1 MNVSFEN
8 GLIAIHGA
16 NRNFFPTAEEIYSTV
31 FEGKTSIREVELDAR
46 EMLNLGLT
54 FSDIPATPVIVLSAD
69 VTSSDEPRIHC
80 KLAGK
85 ANTNLAIAST
95 DYVVIER
102 TWYPLPQKTLDEY
115 RILLNDLGISDAS
128 AIELGQY
135 LKIQKHATDFVIE
148 DFAAEQMAAGQLS
161 AKIQVQPLCGLAA
174 KPYPYQQSGL
184 QWLRFMT
191 RHGVGSILADE
202 MGLGKTLQVIA
213 VLLAESQANR
223 RPNLV
228 LGPATLLENW
238 RRELHRFA
246 PTLKVLI
253 HAGSRRTGSA
263 DVLSAADVTLTSYET
278 MGVDISLFRAVK
290 WNVVALD
297 EAQNIK
303 NPEAR
308 RTKRTKEL
316 SKRVGIAITGTP
328 VENRLKDLWSLCDFA
343 LPGHLGTL
351 SEFEKRFPDSE
362 PSATELEP
370 FVSAL
375 MLRRRVR
382 DVATDLPSRIDIPVA
397 LVMDSRSAAAYEEI
411 RTEAA
416 ANAPKAPGLATLVH
430 LRMFCAH
437 PWTVGKLQ
445 DVSSAIECSPKME
458 RCFEI
463 LTEIF
468 ESESKAIVFTSFND
482 TADLL
487 EGEIRQTFA
496 VPVWKINGSVD
507 VSDRQ
512 TIVDQFS
519 AISGGA
525 VLVLNPKAAGVGLNI
540 TAANH
545 VIHYNLEWNPAVED
559 QASARAHR
567 RGQTKPVTVHRL
579 FYADTV
585 EEIINDRMSRKR
597 ALAEHA
603 VIGTAGD
610 ANDLADILN
619 ALKRSPQSS
628 YENHC

>member
-8 GLIAIHGA
+8 GLIAIHGV
-16 NRNFFPTAEEIYSTV
+16 NGNFFPTAEEIYSTV
-31 FEGKTSIREVELDAR
+31 FEGKTSIREVWLDAG
-46 EMLNLGLT
+46 EMLKLGLT
-54 FSDIPATPVIVLSAD
+54 FSDIPATPAIVLSAD
-69 VTSSDEPRIHC
+69 VSNTGEPRIHC
-80 KLAGK
+80 KLAGE
-85 ANTNLAIAST
+85 ANTKLAITST
-95 DYVVIER
+95 DYVIIER
-102 TWYPLPQKTLDEY
+102 TWYPLPQKTLEEY
-115 RILLNDLGISDAS
+115 RTLLSGLGISDES
-128 AIELGQY
+128 AIEFGQY
-135 LKIQKHATDFVIE
+135 LKIQKHATDFVVR
-148 DFAAEQMAAGQLS
+148 DFAAEQMASGQLS
-161 AKIQVQPLCGLAA
+161 AKIRLQPLCGLAA
-174 KPYPYQQSGL
+174 KPYPYQQTGL

-213 VLLAESQANR
+213 VLLSEIQENR

-228 LGPATLLENW
+228 LCPATLLENW
-238 RRELHRFA
+238 RRELQRFA

-253 HAGSRRTGSA
+253 HTGSRRTGSA
-263 DVLSAADVTLTSYET
+263 DVLSAVDVTLTSYET

-308 RTKRTKEL
+308 RTKRAKEL

-351 SEFEKRFPDSE
+351 SEFEERFPDSE

-370 FVSAL
+370 LVSAL

-382 DVATDLPSRIDIPVA
+382 DVATDLPTRIDIPIA

-416 ANAPKAPGLATLVH
+416 ANAPKAPGLAALVH

-437 PWTVGKLQ
+437 PWAVGKLQ

-463 LTEIF
+463 LAEIF

-482 TADLL
+482 MADLL
-487 EGEIRQTFA
+487 EGEISRTFA

-507 VSDRQ
+507 VSVRQ
-512 TIVDQFS
+512 STVDQFS

-567 RGQTKPVTVHRL
+567 RGQTRPVTVHRL

-585 EEIINDRMSRKR
+585 EETINDRMSRKR

-619 ALKRSPQSS
+619 ALKRSPQS
-628 YENHC
+628 

>member
-8 GLIAIHGA
+8 GLIAIHGV
-16 NRNFFPTAEEIYSTV
+16 NGNFFPTAEEIYSTV
-31 FEGKTSIREVELDAR
+31 FEGKTSMREVGLDAR
-46 EMLNLGLT
+46 EMLDLGLT

-69 VTSSDEPRIHC
+69 LSNTDEPKIHC

-85 ANTNLAIAST
+85 ANTDLAIAST

-102 TWYPLPQKTLDEY
+102 TWYPLPQKTLDQY
-115 RILLNDLGISDAS
+115 QILLNSLGISDPS
-128 AIELGQY
+128 DVELGQY
-135 LKIQKHATDFVIE
+135 LKIQKLATDFVVL

-161 AKIQVQPLCGLAA
+161 AKIRVQPLSGLAA
-174 KPYPYQQSGL
+174 KPYPYQQTGL

-223 RPNLV
+223 LPNLV
-228 LGPATLLENW
+228 LCPATLLENW
-238 RRELHRFA
+238 RRELQRFA

-278 MGVDISLFRAVK
+278 MGGDISLFRAVK

-308 RTKRTKEL
+308 RTKRAKEL

-362 PSATELEP
+362 PGATELEP
-370 FVSAL
+370 LVSAL

-416 ANAPKAPGLATLVH
+416 ANAPKAPGLAALVH

-463 LTEIF
+463 LSEIL
-468 ESESKAIVFTSFND
+468 ESESKTIVFTSFND

-487 EGEIRQTFA
+487 EGEIRRTFA

-540 TAANH
+540 AAANH

-559 QASARAHR
+559 QASARAYR
-567 RGQTKPVTVHRL
+567 RGQTRPVTVHRL
-579 FYADTV
+579 FYSETV
-585 EEIINDRMSRKR
+585 EETIDDRMSRKR

-610 ANDLADILN
+610 TNDLADILN
-619 ALKRSPQSS
+619 ALKRSPRILG
-628 YENHC
+628 